1 MNGCKRA
8 CLPISIQPSCRDELL
23 AGEVIKAWREL
34 SSRRKPQPSWN
45 AGQHESRDT
54 KSQNF
59 SVGRISRAKTF
70 RMECVNRVRDI
81 YAPKV
86 RKSLSQHTTF
96 RTFWKLSRL
105 SGNFSH
111 CLEVF
116 QTVQNFSDCPET
128 FHTVQNFPNC
138 PEIFHTVP
146 KLSSLSGNF
155 LDRLETFQTILK
167 LSRLS

>member
-8 CLPISIQPSCRDELL
+8 CLPISIQPSCRDDLL

-86 RKSLSQHTTF
+86 RKSTLSRKYPYSMETLQTVWKVSAKAIYALLAHICHESNL
-96 RTFWKLSRL
+96 RTFGAYM
-105 SGNFSH
+105 SGIRITHSIRK
-111 CLEVF
+111 VF
-116 QTVQNFSDCPET
+116 AR
-128 FHTVQNFPNC
+128 
-138 PEIFHTVP
+138 EILPTGKF
-146 KLSSLSGNF
+146 
-155 LDRLETFQTILK
+155 
-167 LSRLS
+167 